1 MFWALSLEIHTPFK
15 RGIFISDAFHQ
26 NTSPC
31 TNSWLLKSDLM
42 PYCRE
47 TIQISGSKFHTNSH
61 WNVLSKQVLIKWM
74 HFLSK
79 WVHALSLEELQ
90 QITDMLYVR
99 ENAEKFLIVTDV
111 YIFML
116 LYLECT
122 SR

>member
-1 MFWALSLEIHTPFK
+1 M
-15 RGIFISDAFHQ
+15 RD
-26 NTSPC
+26 
-31 TNSWLLKSDLM
+31 
-42 PYCRE
+42 
-47 TIQISGSKFHTNSH
+47 SH